1 MGRVLGPQVREH
13 RRLHERKGVAFHLQQ
28 RVAAI
33 EEREIVLKGTAR
45 RWRPIG
51 ARPRRLTSHSP
62 RFSLILGEAGLHSAS
77 ACVSPSLLPLSSMHH
92 GVRNSRRT
100 ASAPYT
106 SLYARSQACDPS
118 MPVLTATPFD
128 AFNNER

>member
-1 MGRVLGPQVREH
+1 M
-13 RRLHERKGVAFHLQQ
+13 AD
-28 RVAAI
+28 
-33 EEREIVLKGTAR
+33 
-45 RWRPIG
+45 
-51 ARPRRLTSHSP
+51 LTIYGDCDP
-62 RFSLILGEAGLHSAS
+62 RFERVRGTFVENHFPAVRAQNGHLRDLPLSAMERDLTVLPKKPSVCSCWGEAGLHSAS
-77 ACVSPSLLPLSSMHH
+77 ACGSPSLLRLSSMHH